1 MEKKHTSQPDVQP
14 TAVQRLNNLGAMSR
28 RPKLRALLP
37 TLDAL
42 QRQGVPYSE
51 MAEALAIEG
60 HVLKAESV
68 RKALIRWRK
77 RQIGADSATPA
88 PMNSEAN
95 HDSGAQSSSS
105 PQPKRPV
112 TPAITSKADLVRLR
126 KTSDHIDLDELA
138 ELGRR
143 K

>member
-1 MEKKHTSQPDVQP
+1 MEKKHTSQPDVRP

-37 TLDAL
+37 TLDTL

-60 HVLKAESV
+60 LLLKAESV

-77 RQIGADSATPA
+77 RQTSPDAATPA
-88 PMNSEAN
+88 PISPKAS
-95 HDSGAQSSSS
+95 HDSGAQSSAC
-105 PQPKRPV
+105 PQPKPPL
-112 TPAITSKADLVRLR
+112 TPPITSKADLVRLR
-126 KTSDHIDLDELA
+126 TASDPIDLNELA
-138 ELGRR
+138 ELGR
-143 K
+143 KK